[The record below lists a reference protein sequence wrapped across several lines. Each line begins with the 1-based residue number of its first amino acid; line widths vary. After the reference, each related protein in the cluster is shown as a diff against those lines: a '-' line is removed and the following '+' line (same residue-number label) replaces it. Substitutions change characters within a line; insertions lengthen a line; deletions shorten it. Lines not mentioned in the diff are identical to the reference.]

1 MEILLTP
8 EKEAKLNQLA
18 ARSGKNTTELVQE
31 AVDRLLDYE
40 CWFIQEVEKGLA
52 QAARGELIEHEEVV
66 ARIEKRLREKE
77 NHTHSCCVSPGRL
90 LPPTILNRF

>member
-40 CWFIQEVEKGLA
+40 NWFIQEVEKGLA
-52 QAARGELIEHEEVV
+52 QAARGELIEHEEAVV
-66 ARIEKRLREKE
+66 RVEKRLREKE
-77 NHTHSCCVSPGRL
+77 NQPRSTFSNADISPGRARTL
-90 LPPTILNRF
+90 E